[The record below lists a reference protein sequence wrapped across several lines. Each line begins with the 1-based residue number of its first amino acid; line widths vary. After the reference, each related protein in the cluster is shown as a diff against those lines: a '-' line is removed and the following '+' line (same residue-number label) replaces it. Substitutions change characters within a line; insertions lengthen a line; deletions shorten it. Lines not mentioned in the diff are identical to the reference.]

1 VTRNKQTACI
11 ELKPGLSA
19 CVETQAKRRYNQIM
33 RQLLNKGEEA
43 ELAEKLEM
51 LRLFLESTDFSKLR
65 GEYENRLREGEKV
78 KVILYLEEGQPK
90 HEMKI
95 I

>member
-1 VTRNKQTACI
+1 MTRNKQLYI
-11 ELKPGLSA
+11 ELEPGLSA
-19 CVETQAKRRYNQIM
+19 CVETQARRRYNQIM
-33 RQLLNKGEEA
+33 RQLLNKGEEG

-65 GEYENRLREGEKV
+65 GEYENRLRQGKKV
-78 KVILYLEEGQPK
+78 KVILYLEEGKPK

>member
-1 VTRNKQTACI
+1 MNNRQEKTTCI
-11 ELKPGLSA
+11 ELEPGLSA

-33 RQLLNKGEEA
+33 RQLLNQGEET

-65 GEYENRLREGEKV
+65 GEYEIASGKGKKLKSYCTWKKES
-78 KVILYLEEGQPK
+78 LS
-90 HEMKI
+90 MK
-95 I
+95 